1 MIENQ
6 PSPSDYQNVAFECLI
21 QAYKSI
27 CKVDNE
33 ELAEGILRSDIW
45 DYNEIVLKT
54 SVILTHQALEALLK
68 SKISEID
75 PLLLLE
81 QKQEKDKTSKKPV
94 NCDFTDLYTISGQ
107 ELLRIFFTNVDSSDY
122 DKKLANHFEEV
133 RLLRNKLVHGI
144 GANKLNPEP
153 VLILIFRTFT
163 FLCGKD
169 SFWDA
174 LQDKF
179 YEHPAQLEGEP
190 KFVFERADQY
200 VHLEYLEA
208 LLGRGEMN
216 KHFEHDFKARRYFC
230 PDCTGEEGVLVTEDG
245 QASLYPNFKY
255 TFLSP
260 NETDSNNANCLVC
273 SQDFEVE
280 RVDCNNKDCKG
291 NVIFID
297 RDDEDIDEETGEVY
311 TEPTKICLT
320 CNEIQ

>member
-6 PSPSDYQNVAFECLI
+6 PSSDDYQNVAFECLI

-33 ELAEGILRSDIW
+33 ELDEGIDRSDIW
-45 DYNEIVLKT
+45 EYNEIVLKT

-68 SKISEID
+68 SKIAEID
-75 PLLLLE
+75 PLLLID
-81 QKQEKDKTSKKPV
+81 QKQDNDEASQKADKQ
-94 NCDFTDLYTISGQ
+94 DFGDLYTISGQ
-107 ELLRIFFTNVDSSDY
+107 ELLRVFFSNVDSSNY
-122 DKKLANHFEEV
+122 DKNLANHFEEV

-144 GANKLNPEP
+144 GADKLHPEP

-163 FLCGKD
+163 FLCGKN
-169 SFWDA
+169 SFWHA

-179 YEHPAQLEGEP
+179 YDHPAQLEGEP

-208 LLGRGEMN
+208 LLGRGELN

-230 PDCTGEEGVLVTEDG
+230 PDCTGEEGVLVTKKGET
-245 QASLYPNFKY
+245 SPYPNFKY
-255 TFLSP
+255 TFLRP
-260 NETDSNNANCLVC
+260 NEPDSTNVNCLVC

-320 CNEIQ
+320 CDKDQ